1 MAENKTKKVL
11 ITDTILRDAHQSQ
24 AATRMRIDEMIP
36 VLSQLDDI
44 GYYSLEA
51 WGGATFDSCLRFLNE
66 DPWERLRTLKKY
78 LKKTPIQMLLRGQN
92 LLGYRHYSDD
102 VVEKFVAKS
111 IENGVSVVRVF
122 DALNDPRNLE
132 TSMKAIKKYGGI
144 CEAAICYTTSP
155 VHTTAYFVKLAKQLE
170 DMGADNICIKD
181 MANLLLPYTAFD
193 LVTKLKK
200 ELKPETKIH
209 LHTHNT
215 AGTGD
220 MINLKAVEA
229 GCDIV
234 DTALSPLGNGTSQ
247 PATEPFVATLKGTP
261 YDTGID
267 IQKLLP
273 IVNHFK
279 TVAERL
285 KADGFLSPKV
295 LSIDINALIYQ
306 VPGGMLS
313 NLISQLKQ
321 QNKSDKLGEVLA
333 EVPNV
338 RKDCGYPPLVTPS
351 SQIVGTQAVLNVIS
365 GERYKMVT
373 KEFKGLLRGEYGK
386 LPAEPDAA
394 VVKKCI
400 GDEKR
405 ITYRPADDL
414 KPEYDRFKS
423 EITDYMEQEEDVL
436 SYAVFGQV
444 ALNFFK
450 WRKAQKSG
458 VDADMANN
466 PNKVYPV

>member
-1 MAENKTKKVL
+1 MAKVQ
-11 ITDTILRDAHQSQ
+11 ITETILRDAHQSQ
-24 AATRMRIDEMIP
+24 AATRMRTDEMLP
-36 VLSQLDDI
+36 VADKLDKV
-44 GYYSLEA
+44 GYWSLEA

-66 DPWERLRTLKKY
+66 DPWERLRTLRKAMPNTK
-78 LKKTPIQMLLRGQN
+78 LQMLLRGQN
-92 LLGYRHYSDD
+92 ILGYKHYADD
-102 VVEKFVAKS
+102 VVELFVKKS
-111 IENGVSVVRVF
+111 IENGINVIRIF
-122 DALNDPRNLE
+122 DALNDTRN
-132 TSMKAIKKYGGI
+132 MKTAIDACNKYGGI
-144 CEAAICYTTSP
+144 PEVALSYTKSP
-155 VHTTAYFVKLAKQLE
+155 VHTHEYFVKLAVELE
-170 DMGADNICIKD
+170 KMGAKTICIKD

-193 LVTKLKK
+193 LVSKLKK
-200 ELKPETKIH
+200 ELKPETKVH

-220 MINLKAVEA
+220 MVNLKAIEA
-229 GCDIV
+229 GVDIV
-234 DTALSPLGNGTSQ
+234 DCALSPLGNGTSQ
-247 PATEPFVATLKGTP
+247 PATEPLVATLAGTP

-279 TVAERL
+279 GVAERL
-285 KADGFLSPKV
+285 KKDGFLSPKV

-386 LPAEPDAA
+386 LPSDPNPE

-400 GDEKR
+400 GNEKR

-414 KPEYDRFKS
+414 KPEYEKFKKEIS
-423 EITDYMEQEEDVL
+423 EYIEQEEDVL
-436 SYAVFGQV
+436 SYAVFDQV

-450 WRKAQKSG
+450 WRKANKEG
-458 VDADMANN
+458 VDKNLADGAD
-466 PNKVYPV
+466 KVYPV